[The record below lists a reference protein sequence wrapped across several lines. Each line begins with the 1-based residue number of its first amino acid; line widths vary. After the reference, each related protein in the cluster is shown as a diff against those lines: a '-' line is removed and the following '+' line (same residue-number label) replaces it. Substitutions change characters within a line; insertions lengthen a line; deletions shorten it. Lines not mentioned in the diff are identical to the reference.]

1 MLESHGINNHQSIM
15 LRDTHT
21 ISLIEF
27 THEHHARADRPPL
40 HTARDELPFPISTGR
55 NGGEIRPAE
64 PIERQKRWNPSMN
77 GIREILE
84 ELESHPFEHGPRERG
99 RAMSDSSL
107 HQSRITRAG
116 TI

>member
-1 MLESHGINNHQSIM
+1 MFESHGINNHQSIM

-40 HTARDELPFPISTGR
+40 HTDRDELPFPISTGR

-64 PIERQKRWNPSMN
+64 PIERQGRWNPSMN

-84 ELESHPFEHGPRERG
+84 EFESPVRARSTRTRE
-99 RAMSDSSL
+99 SDE
-107 HQSRITRAG
+107 R
-116 TI
+116 